1 MVRALRSLQSGTL
14 TGKRVEACVLRVH
27 GQSEARLENDL
38 QVLELVNRP
47 ERGEMFDQFT
57 LGIEEEFQIVD
68 PQTRELRSHVAEIL
82 EEGKMLLGEHIKPEM
97 IQSMIEVGT
106 GICRNI
112 QEARADITRLRSI
125 IAGLAKKNGLVIVAA
140 STHPISRWQDQ
151 EIFDDERYEL
161 LVQELQTVARSLLIF
176 GLHVHVGMADR
187 ERAIHIMNAARYFL
201 PHVLALSTSSPFW
214 MGHNTGLKSYRTEV
228 FKQFPRT
235 DIPDHFDSY
244 LGFQRYVD
252 LLIKTGCIN
261 DGKKIWWDIRPHPYF
276 PTLEFRVC
284 DIPTRVDDTIAI
296 AALFQAIVAK
306 LNKLIDRNLGF
317 RLYRRMLI
325 QENKWRAVRY
335 GLEGK
340 LIDFG
345 KQTEVPVSDLV
356 MELLEFVDD
365 VVDELGS
372 RKEIEH
378 VHTILERGTSADR
391 QLQVYRETNDLKAVV
406 DDLIKMTMENVP
418 DTPDLTIPKT
428 TTTASTISK

>member
-1 MVRALRSLQSGTL
+1 
-14 TGKRVEACVLRVH
+14 
-27 GQSEARLENDL
+27 
-38 QVLELVNRP
+38 
-47 ERGEMFDQFT
+47 MFDQFT

-68 PQTRELRSHVAEIL
+68 PKTRELRSHVSEFL
-82 EEGKMLLGEHIKPEM
+82 EEGKMILGEQIKPEM
-97 IQSMIEVGT
+97 IQSMVEVGT
-106 GICRNI
+106 GICKNI

-125 IAGLAKKNGLVIVAA
+125 ISRLASKTGLAIVAA
-140 STHPISRWQDQ
+140 STHPFSRWQDQ
-151 EIFDDERYEL
+151 KIFDDERYEL
-161 LVQELQTVARSLLIF
+161 LVEELQSVARSLLIF
-176 GLHVHVGMADR
+176 GLHVHVGVADP
-187 ERAIHIMNAARYFL
+187 ERRIHIMNAARYFL

-214 MGHNTGLKSYRTEV
+214 LGQNTGLKSYRTEV
-228 FKQFPRT
+228 FKKFPRT

-244 LGFQRYVD
+244 SGFERYVE
-252 LLIKTGCIN
+252 LLVKTKCIDN
-261 DGKKIWWDIRPHPYF
+261 GKKIWWDIRPHPYF

-340 LIDFG
+340 MIDFG

-356 MELLEFVDD
+356 LELLEFVDD
-365 VVDELGS
+365 VIDELES

-391 QLQVYRETNDLKAVV
+391 QLRIYRETNDLKAVV

-418 DTPDLTIPKT
+418 ATPDLTIPHT
-428 TTTASTISK
+428 TTTASTIAK

>member
-1 MVRALRSLQSGTL
+1 
-14 TGKRVEACVLRVH
+14 
-27 GQSEARLENDL
+27 
-38 QVLELVNRP
+38 
-47 ERGEMFDQFT
+47 MFDQFT

-68 PQTRELRSHVAEIL
+68 PKTRELRSHVSVC
-82 EEGKMLLGEHIKPEM
+82 LGEGRMILGEQIKPEM

-106 GICRNI
+106 GICKNI

-125 IAGLAKKNGLVIVAA
+125 ISSLAAKTGLVIVAA
-140 STHPISRWQDQ
+140 STHPFSHWQDQ
-151 EIFDDERYEL
+151 KIYDDERYNV

-176 GLHVHVGMADR
+176 GLHVHVGVADP
-187 ERAIHIMNAARYFL
+187 ERRIHIMNAARYFL

-214 MGHNTGLKSYRTEV
+214 VGHNTGLKSYRSEV

-235 DIPDHFDSY
+235 DIPDHFDSHAS
-244 LGFQRYVD
+244 FQRYVD
-252 LLIKTGCIN
+252 LLVKTGCIDN
-261 DGKKIWWDIRPHPYF
+261 GKKIWWDVRPHPFF

-306 LNKLIDRNLGF
+306 LNKLIDKNLGF
-317 RLYRRMLI
+317 RLYRRMLV

-335 GLEGK
+335 GLDGK
-340 LIDFG
+340 MIDFG
-345 KQTEVPVSDLV
+345 KQTEVPVHDLV
-356 MELLEFVDD
+356 LELLEFVDD

-391 QLQVYRETNDLKAVV
+391 QLQVYHETNDLTAVV
-406 DDLIKMTMENVP
+406 DDLIKMTMENVSA
-418 DTPDLTIPKT
+418 TPDLTVP
-428 TTTASTISK
+428 